1 MSYSGY
7 VNSIIN
13 PNKEN
18 NHLLRHLA
26 AAAAATAS
34 LSEIVPILHNN
45 VDIVDDGTVLG
56 AKIVISVHR
65 GKNTVTKIEG
75 IPDQYSLVKLLNK
88 LKLKDALA
96 CGGHI
101 AKDKETGRDFI
112 VLQGSFSAEVST
124 FLIQNG
130 ITNADCIVHRG

>member
-7 VNSIIN
+7 VNSTMD
-13 PNKEN
+13 PNKET
-18 NHLLRHLA
+18 NHPLRHLA
-26 AAAAATAS
+26 AAAAAAS

-75 IPDQYSLVKLLNK
+75 IPHQYSLVKLLNK

-112 VLQGSFSAEVST
+112 VLQGSFSAEVSA

-130 ITNADCIVHRG
+130 ITNADCIIHRG